1 MSGGLRVKIIL
12 QHCRGVIVFTGL
24 TVNTFFCF
32 TPIFILAVL
41 KLLLPL
47 APLRRR
53 ISKLL
58 MAIGEGWIDVNSLIL
73 SRGGSIDWQIRGHEN
88 LERNAWYLVI
98 ANHQTWVDIVVLQK
112 VFNRRIPFLKFFI
125 KQQLIWL
132 PMLGIAWW
140 AMDMPFMKRYSRTY
154 LAKHPHK
161 KGKDLEAT
169 RKACEKFRE
178 IPTTVINFLEGTR
191 FSEKKHAALGSSY
204 QHLLPPRAGGVALA
218 MASMGELFNS
228 ILDVTLVYPEGAA
241 KFWQMCCG
249 EHVRAIVDVRQR
261 PIDARLMCGDYEGD
275 RECRRE
281 FHRWLA
287 QIWAEKDDRIA
298 NVLEEAGAAPAA
310 QGRIDVAL

>member
-1 MSGGLRVKIIL
+1 MKKIL
-12 QHCRGVIVFTGL
+12 KHCRGVIVFTGL
-24 TVNTFFCF
+24 TLNTVFWV
-32 TPIFILAVL
+32 TPLLILAVL

-58 MAIGEGWIDVNSLIL
+58 MAIGEGWVDGNSLIL

-88 LERNAWYLVI
+88 LDRNAWYLVI
-98 ANHQTWVDIVVLQK
+98 ANHQTWVDIVVLQN

-125 KQQLIWL
+125 KQQLMWF

-140 AMDMPFMKRYSRTY
+140 ALDMPFMKRYSKTY
-154 LAKHPHK
+154 LAKYPHK

-178 IPTTVINFLEGTR
+178 TPTTVINFIEGTR
-191 FSEKKHAALGSSY
+191 FSEQKRADRGSPY
-204 QHLLPPRAGGVALA
+204 QHLLPPRAGGVALT
-218 MASMGELFNS
+218 MASMGELFES
-228 ILDVTLVYPEGAA
+228 ILDVTLVYPDGAA

-249 EHVRAIVDVRQR
+249 EHVRVIVDVRSR
-261 PIDARLMCGDYEGD
+261 PIDARLVCRDYEGD
-275 RECRRE
+275 QEFRRE

-287 QIWAEKDDRIA
+287 DIWAEKDDRIA
-298 NVLEEAGAAPAA
+298 SLLEEAKSETAA